1 MTFNKFVYWS
11 FNYNWSH
18 VSTDISK
25 TIIFLRNT
33 STSFFQVLTR
43 DELNKLRSTPSYEI
57 DAKLLSIRRVRL
69 RHLKSVKGAADDT
82 EAGERMLDFKE
93 LQNLLLQ
100 DAVPLKLLPLIR
112 SDNKSLSE
120 QLEEAA
126 VSVLAAI
133 QERQEEQ
140 SEGLLQS
147 LGEMGVGE
155 LSEVCASVVAV
166 IIVS

>member
-1 MTFNKFVYWS
+1 
-11 FNYNWSH
+11 
-18 VSTDISK
+18 
-25 TIIFLRNT
+25 
-33 STSFFQVLTR
+33 
-43 DELNKLRSTPSYEI
+43 
-57 DAKLLSIRRVRL
+57 
-69 RHLKSVKGAADDT
+69 
-82 EAGERMLDFKE
+82 MLDFKE